1 MPTQIQIRPC
11 GPEDEAA
18 FIQMNL
24 QFIQEVR
31 ASNPY
36 WDTLAVP
43 GAADLGRVFRE
54 ALACPEGI
62 RIFIAE
68 LDGAVVGYANTWTV
82 YSIWAGGKALIL
94 DDLYVDQAC
103 RNLGVGRRM
112 LAFLADHAR
121 AQGFRRLQLH
131 AETDNVK
138 AHKLYREMGFQDEAM
153 RFFVRPLQTP

>member
-11 GPEDEAA
+11 GPKDEAA
-18 FIQMNL
+18 FIRMNL
-24 QFIQEVR
+24 AFIQEVR

-43 GAADLGRVFRE
+43 EAADLGCVFRE

-68 LDGAVVGYANTWTV
+68 LDGVVVGYANTWTV

-94 DDLYVDQAC
+94 DDLYVEPAC

-112 LAFLADHAR
+112 MACLIDQAKAL
-121 AQGFRRLQLH
+121 GFRRLQLH
-131 AETDNVK
+131 AETDNAR
-138 AHKLYREMGFQDEAM
+138 AHKLYRELGFQDEAM
-153 RFFVRPLQTP
+153 RFFVKPLRTS